1 MISFDHHIGGYA
13 SLTKPLILP
22 ACQSLVRRA
31 VCIFI
36 PHDEDPMH
44 NPDLILFNGVYFIEI
59 GAVVFVFYKSCPC
72 KFNSKLNKYIW
83 LVFFGRIMGGI
94 VIQNIL

>member
-1 MISFDHHIGGYA
+1 MQNKMFHLISFDHHIGGYA

-31 VCIFI
+31 GCIFI

-44 NPDLILFNGVYFIEI
+44 NAGLTNGGWMMRDIKQPNRQCRYCLWKVD
-59 GAVVFVFYKSCPC
+59 
-72 KFNSKLNKYIW
+72 
-83 LVFFGRIMGGI
+83 
-94 VIQNIL
+94 